1 VVDWP
6 LALFGAALTVVGL
19 AVAGVILVS
28 ELTAPEGTL
37 IGEVAAEP
45 EPKKSESD
53 LLASPRHFEPVPEAI
68 MTLSIPSLGLREVP
82 VVPLDGRE
90 ALNKGVAHEPET
102 SLPWDKG
109 AQRNVYLAG
118 HRLGWPGTRGRLI
131 FYNLDELDEGD
142 EVLLEGD
149 SGNVYRYRV
158 SEKFVV
164 QPTEVWVMGQIRDR
178 DLVTLQTCTLPDL
191 KKRLIVRAE
200 RMGA

>member
-1 VVDWP
+1 VVNWP
-6 LALFGAALTVVGL
+6 LALLGVALTVVGL

-28 ELTAPEGTL
+28 MLMAPEGTL

-45 EPKKSESD
+45 EPKESERD
-53 LLASPRHFEPVPEAI
+53 LLSTPRKFEPVPEAI
-68 MTLSIPSLGLREVP
+68 MTLSIPSIGLRDVP
-82 VVPLDGRE
+82 VVPLDNRE
-90 ALNKGVAHEPET
+90 ALIRGVAHEPET

-118 HRLGWPGTRGRLI
+118 HRLGWPGTRARLI
-131 FYNLDELDEGD
+131 FYRLDELEPGD
-142 EVLLEGD
+142 EVLLEDD

-164 QPTEVWVMGQIRDR
+164 EPTDVWVMGQVRDR

-191 KKRLIVRAE
+191 DKRLIVGAE
-200 RMGA
+200 RVEA